1 MPHRG
6 DRRDDSPADQRG
18 LVLRA
23 SVAKAGPRRI
33 ADEFVLGGILETVV
47 EQRNPRH
54 RHLVARRRVVPTKW
68 PPVAAS
74 LSKGL
79 LRVGIRVRI
88 RRRVTFSAAVRT
100 PVYVTGLIPNNLE
113 AKIIRIEEQALNS
126 SVIAIPAAIRQRSV

>member
-6 DRRDDSPADQRG
+6 DRRDDGPADRRG

-23 SVAKAGPRRI
+23 SVATAGPRRI
-33 ADEFVLGGILETVV
+33 ADEFVLGWILEAVV

-68 PPVAAS
+68 LPVAVS

-79 LRVGIRVRI
+79 LRVGIRVRVG
-88 RRRVTFSAAVRT
+88 RRITFSATIWA
-100 PVYVTGLIPNNLE
+100 PEYV
-113 AKIIRIEEQALNS
+113 A
-126 SVIAIPAAIRQRSV
+126 